1 MNSLNSD
8 KKIIIINMLQ
18 KYPLYG
24 TLFSLVAALSGC
36 AAVGPDYRSPE
47 PAAPAQWR
55 NATLWKNSAQLPD
68 AGRKTDP
75 ARWWQ
80 AFDDLQLDRLI
91 ELALAQNHD
100 LKSAAA
106 KLREAR
112 ARANLADAAL
122 YPQLD
127 ASAGA
132 RRSESGGNGKPN
144 YSHSAGFDAS
154 WEIDLFGGNRRATE
168 AAAATAQASEAS
180 LRDVEVSLVAEVANA
195 YISLRTLEARR
206 AVAAG
211 NLASQQQTRDLTRW
225 RWQAGLVS
233 ELDFIQSD
241 STLAQTR
248 AKLPAFDS
256 QIEEARNTLAIL
268 LGIPP
273 AGLPDLSASAGRIPV
288 YSGVANL
295 RIPLDTLRQRPDLRT
310 AERKLAAQTA
320 QVGVATAARYPSLNL
335 SGSIGFQADDAGRLL
350 RADSLLNSLAANLA
364 APVFDAGKIRANIA
378 IQNALLDQALASYEK
393 TVLQALADVENALMV
408 LTKTAAREADLEAAN
423 ASAQSAD
430 QLARQRYAAGLAD
443 HLAVLEAE
451 RTLLS
456 VQDSLKSVE
465 GERASALVQL
475 YKAMGGSPA
484 TGENEK

>member
-1 MNSLNSD
+1 
-8 KKIIIINMLQ
+8 MLQ
-18 KYPLYG
+18 KHPLYG
-24 TLFSLVAALSGC
+24 TLLALAAALSGC
-36 AAVGPDYRSPE
+36 AAVGPDYRPPE
-47 PAAPAQWR
+47 PAAPAQ
-55 NATLWKNSAQLPD
+55 WKNSAQLPD
-68 AGRKTDP
+68 AGRKADP

-80 AFDDLQLDRLI
+80 SFDDPQLELLI
-91 ELALAQNHD
+91 DLALAQNHD
-100 LKSAAA
+100 LKSAQAQ
-106 KLREAR
+106 LREAR

-122 YPQLD
+122 YPQLTLN
-127 ASAGA
+127 AGA
-132 RRSESGGNGKPN
+132 NRSESGGKGKPN

-154 WEIDLFGGNRRATE
+154 WEIDLFGGNRRASE
-168 AAAATAQASEAS
+168 AAVASAQASEAS

-211 NLASQQQTRDLTRW
+211 NLASQQETRNLTRW
-225 RWQAGLVS
+225 RWQAGLAS
-233 ELDFIQSD
+233 ELDFVQSE

-256 QIEEARNTLAIL
+256 QIEETRNQLAIL
-268 LGIPP
+268 LGVQP
-273 AGLPDLSASAGRIPV
+273 AQLPDLSASTGRIPA
-288 YSGVANL
+288 YSSLAGL
-295 RIPLDTLRQRPDLRT
+295 RIPLDTLRQRPDLRA

-335 SGSIGFQADDAGRLL
+335 SGSIGFQADDAGQLL

-364 APVFDAGKIRANIA
+364 APIFDAGRIRANIA
-378 IQNALLDQALASYEK
+378 IQNALLDQALATYEK
-393 TVLQALADVENALMV
+393 TVLQALADVENALMA
-408 LTKTAAREADLEAAN
+408 LAKTAAREADLKEAN

-430 QLARQRYAAGLAD
+430 QLARQRYASGLAD

-484 TGENEK
+484 IGENGK